1 MSLRMRLI
9 LSFTAVIIIC
19 LAVIAL
25 AVTIS
30 LQSIRDKYRL
40 DQLTSMARPIYVQ
53 VLSLARGEETWRDL
67 LESLQEQATNNNV
80 YIFLSDK
87 TGKVVRTIPPKEEN
101 PQITQLPTEKP
112 KATTPQITDSLVAA
126 SESRNVQGT
135 FEAPDG
141 STFVYTSY
149 TIGRLFTGQ
158 AFINIETLTL
168 ALPRTGTLS
177 ILAGLLGPFL
187 RIGLI
192 ALAVSIVIAFL
203 IARSVYLPVRKVT
216 AAADK
221 IAEGDFDQEVPAEGP
236 REIQTLAV
244 HFNEMAGKVKESQ
257 MQLRHF
263 VADVSHQL
271 RTPLTSIQGF
281 AQAILDGTA
290 NDGEARES
298 AARVIDDE
306 SKRMIKQVN
315 ELLEL
320 SRMQSGQLEIIFE
333 PVDLKELLVHC
344 QEVFS
349 LRAEETGVRLITDIE
364 PLVPV
369 SGDEDRLE
377 QVFSNL
383 LDNALKNTP
392 RQGEIV
398 IHGRNKENNTVEI
411 TISDTGPGIPP
422 EQIPYVFERF
432 YQASGLRTGFGLGLA
447 IVREIIIRHNGDIR
461 VKSEPGEGTQ
471 FIITLPSRSFTR
483 KDVAS

>member
-1 MSLRMRLI
+1 MRLI
-9 LSFTAVIIIC
+9 LSFAVVIVLC
-19 LAVIAL
+19 LAVVAI
-25 AVTIS
+25 AVTLS
-30 LQSIRDKYRL
+30 LQSIRDKYSI

-53 VLSLARGEETWRDL
+53 VLSLARGEETWRNL
-67 LESLQEQATNNNV
+67 LESLQEQATNNDV
-80 YIFLSDK
+80 YILLADK
-87 TGKVVRTIPPKEEN
+87 TGRIVRNISPKEETLKIN
-101 PQITQLPTEKP
+101 QLPVEKQP
-112 KATTPQITDSLVAA
+112 VTQQPSVSALA
-126 SESRNVQGT
+126 SEIKPVQGT
-135 FEAPDG
+135 FETPDG
-141 STFVYTSY
+141 KTFVYTSY
-149 TIGRLFTGQ
+149 SLGRLFTAQ
-158 AFINIETLTL
+158 SLMNIETLTL
-168 ALPRTGTLS
+168 AVPRTGTLS
-177 ILAGLLGPFL
+177 ILAGLFGPFL
-187 RIGLI
+187 RVGVI
-192 ALAVSIVIAFL
+192 ALAVSIVVAFL

-221 IAEGDFDQEVPAEGP
+221 IAEGDYDQEVPVEGP
-236 REIQTLAV
+236 KEIKTLAV

-290 NDGEARES
+290 RDDEAREK
-298 AARVIDDE
+298 AAWVIDDE

-320 SRMQSGQLEIIFE
+320 SRMQSGQLEISFE
-333 PVDLKELLVHC
+333 PVDIKELLLHC

-398 IHGRNKENNTVEI
+398 IRGRNRDNNTVEL

-422 EQIPYVFERF
+422 EQLPYVFERF
-432 YQASGLRTGFGLGLA
+432 YQASGLRSGFGLGLA
-447 IVREIIIRHNGDIR
+447 IVREIIVRHNGGIR

-471 FIITLPSRSFTR
+471 FIITLPSRSFHR
-483 KDVAS
+483 KDDVS

>member
-1 MSLRMRLI
+1 MRLI
-9 LSFTAVIIIC
+9 LSFAAVIILC
-19 LAVIAL
+19 LVVVAV
-25 AVTIS
+25 AVTLS
-30 LQSIRDKYRL
+30 LQSIRDKYSL

-53 VLSLARGEETWRDL
+53 VLSLARGEETLRNL

-80 YIFLSDK
+80 YILLTDK
-87 TGKVVRTIPPKEEN
+87 TGKIVRYMSPEGEKLPINQLPVEDQQKS
-101 PQITQLPTEKP
+101 QLPTE
-112 KATTPQITDSLVAA
+112 SLVASA
-126 SESRNVQGT
+126 IKPVQGA
-135 FEAPDG
+135 FEASDG

-149 TIGRLFTGQ
+149 YLGRLFTAQ
-158 AFINIETLTL
+158 SLANIETLTL
-168 ALPRTGTLS
+168 ALPRTGTLA
-177 ILAGLLGPFL
+177 ILAGLFGPFL

-203 IARSVYLPVRKVT
+203 IARSVYLPVKKVT
-216 AAADK
+216 IAADK
-221 IAEGDFDQEVPAEGP
+221 IAEGDYDQEVPVEGP
-236 REIQTLAV
+236 KEIKTLAV

-290 NDGEARES
+290 KDDEAREK
-298 AARVIDDE
+298 AASVIDDE

-320 SRMQSGQLEIIFE
+320 SRMQSGQLELSLE
-333 PVDLKELLVHC
+333 PVDIKELLLHC

-398 IHGRNKENNTVEI
+398 IRSRNRDNDKVEI
-411 TISDTGPGIPP
+411 MISDTGPGIPP
-422 EQIPYVFERF
+422 EQVPYVFERF
-432 YQASGLRTGFGLGLA
+432 YQASGLRSGFGLGLA
-447 IVREIIIRHNGDIR
+447 IVREIIIRHDGEIR

-471 FIITLPSRSFTR
+471 FIITLPSRSFHR
-483 KDVAS
+483 E

>member
-9 LSFTAVIIIC
+9 LSFATIIILC
-19 LAVIAL
+19 LAVVAL
-25 AVTIS
+25 AVTVS
-30 LQSIRDKYRL
+30 LQSIRDKYSQ
-40 DQLTSMARPIYVQ
+40 DQLSNMARPIYVQ
-53 VLSLARGEETWRDL
+53 VLSLARGEETWRNL
-67 LESLQEQATNNNV
+67 LEDLQEQATNNNL
-80 YIFLSDK
+80 YIFLADK
-87 TGKVVRTIPPKEEN
+87 TGRVVRNISPEGEN
-101 PQITQLPTEKP
+101 LRISQLPIENLPTSQQPTE
-112 KATTPQITDSLVAA
+112 SLAA
-126 SESRNVQGT
+126 SATRPVQGT
-135 FEAPDG
+135 FKAPDG
-141 STFVYTSY
+141 KTFVYTSY
-149 TIGRLFTGQ
+149 YLGRLFNTQ
-158 AFINIETLTL
+158 AVLNFETLTL
-168 ALPRTGTLS
+168 AVPRSGTLS
-177 ILAGLLGPFL
+177 ILAGFFGPFL

-192 ALAVSIVIAFL
+192 ALAVSVVIAFL
-203 IARSVYLPVRKVT
+203 IARSVYRPVSKVT

-221 IAEGDFDQEVPAEGP
+221 IADGDYDQEVPVEGP
-236 REIQTLAV
+236 KEIKTLAA
-244 HFNEMAGKVKESQ
+244 HFNEMAGNVKESQ

-290 NDGEARES
+290 KDDEAREK

-320 SRMQSGQLEIIFE
+320 SRMQSGQLELSLE
-333 PVDLKELLVHC
+333 PVDIKELLLHC

-392 RQGEIV
+392 RQGEI
-398 IHGRNKENNTVEI
+398 IIRGRNIENNKVEI
-411 TISDTGPGIPP
+411 MISDTGPGIPP

-432 YQASGLRTGFGLGLA
+432 YQASGLRSGFGLGLA
-447 IVREIIIRHNGDIR
+447 IVREIIIRHNGEIR

-471 FIITLPSRSFTR
+471 FIITLPSRSFHR
-483 KDVAS
+483 KDDAS

>member
-9 LSFTAVIIIC
+9 LSFATVIILC
-19 LAVIAL
+19 LAVVAL

-30 LQSIRDKYRL
+30 LQSIRDKYSH
-40 DQLTSMARPIYVQ
+40 DQLTNMARPIYVQ
-53 VLSLARGEETWRDL
+53 VLSLARGEETWRNL
-67 LESLQEQATNNNV
+67 LEDLQEQATNNNV
-80 YIFLSDK
+80 YILLSDK
-87 TGKVVRTIPPKEEN
+87 TGRIVRNISPKEEN
-101 PQITQLPTEKP
+101 LQISQLPIEKTQITKSPSTNAL
-112 KATTPQITDSLVAA
+112 A
-126 SESRNVQGT
+126 SEIKPVQGT

-141 STFVYTSY
+141 RTFVYTSY
-149 TIGRLFTGQ
+149 YIGRLFTAQ
-158 AFINIETLTL
+158 ALLNFETLTL
-168 ALPRTGTLS
+168 AVPRTGTLS
-177 ILAGLLGPFL
+177 ILAGLFGPFL

-192 ALAVSIVIAFL
+192 ALAVSTVIAFL
-203 IARSVYLPVRKVT
+203 IARSVYLPVKKVT
-216 AAADK
+216 VAADK
-221 IAEGDFDQEVPAEGP
+221 IAVGDYDQEVPVEGP
-236 REIQTLAV
+236 KEIKTLAT
-244 HFNEMAGKVKESQ
+244 HFNQMAEKVKQSQ

-290 NDGEARES
+290 KDDEARRK

-320 SRMQSGQLEIIFE
+320 SRMQAGQLEISFE
-333 PVDLKELLVHC
+333 PVDLKELLLHC

-349 LRAEETGVRLITDIE
+349 LRAEEAGIQLITDIE

-369 SGDEDRLE
+369 SSDEDRLE

-398 IHGRNKENNTVEI
+398 IRGRNRDNNTIEI
-411 TISDTGPGIPP
+411 MISDTGPGIPP
-422 EQIPYVFERF
+422 EQIPHVFERF
-432 YQASGLRTGFGLGLA
+432 YQASGLRSGFGLGLA
-447 IVREIIIRHNGDIR
+447 IAREIIIRHNGEIR

-471 FIITLPSRSFTR
+471 FIITLPSRSFHRT
-483 KDVAS
+483 DNAS

>member
-1 MSLRMRLI
+1 MRLI
-9 LSFTAVIIIC
+9 LSFVTVIILC
-19 LAVIAL
+19 LAVVAV
-25 AVTIS
+25 AVTVS
-30 LQSIRDKYRL
+30 LQSIRDKYSI

-53 VLSLARGEETWRDL
+53 VLSLAKGEETWRSL
-67 LESLQEQATNNNV
+67 LENLQEQATSNDV
-80 YIFLSDK
+80 YILLTDK
-87 TGKVVRTIPPKEEN
+87 TGRIVRNISPKEEN
-101 PQITQLPTEKP
+101 LQISQLPIEDQQKSQLPTESLMASVIKP
-112 KATTPQITDSLVAA
+112 
-126 SESRNVQGT
+126 VQGT
-135 FEAPDG
+135 FDAPDG
-141 STFVYTSY
+141 RTFVYTSY
-149 TIGRLFTGQ
+149 YLGRLFTAQ
-158 AFINIETLTL
+158 SLTNIETLTL
-168 ALPRTGTLS
+168 AVPRTGTLS
-177 ILAGLLGPFL
+177 ILAGLFGPFL

-221 IAEGDFDQEVPAEGP
+221 IAEGDYDQEVPVEGP
-236 REIQTLAV
+236 KEIKTLAA

-290 NDGEARES
+290 KDIEAHEK

-320 SRMQSGQLEIIFE
+320 SRMQSGQLDLSLE
-333 PVDLKELLVHC
+333 PVDIKELLLHC

-349 LRAEETGVRLITDIE
+349 LRAEENGIRLITDIE

-398 IHGRNKENNTVEI
+398 IRGRNIDNNAVELM
-411 TISDTGPGIPP
+411 ISDSGPGIPP
-422 EQIPYVFERF
+422 EQLPYVFERF
-432 YQASGLRTGFGLGLA
+432 YQASGLRSGFGLGLA
-447 IVREIIIRHNGDIR
+447 IVREIIVRHDGEIR
-461 VKSEPGEGTQ
+461 VQSEPGEGTQ
-471 FIITLPSRSFTR
+471 FIIILPSRSFHR
-483 KDVAS
+483 KDDAS

>member
-9 LSFTAVIIIC
+9 LSFAAVIILC
-19 LAVIAL
+19 LAVVAL

-30 LQSIRDKYRL
+30 LRSVRDKYSL
-40 DQLTSMARPIYVQ
+40 DQLTNMARPIYVQ
-53 VLSLARGEETWRDL
+53 VLSLARGEETWRNL
-67 LESLQEQATNNNV
+67 LEDLQEQATNNNV
-80 YIFLSDK
+80 YILLADK
-87 TGKVVRTIPPKEEN
+87 TGTIVRNISPKEETLL
-101 PQITQLPTEKP
+101 IRQLPIEKQVIQP
-112 KATTPQITDSLVAA
+112 PSVSTLA
-126 SESRNVQGT
+126 SEIKPVQGT

-141 STFVYTSY
+141 RTFVYTSY
-149 TIGRLFTGQ
+149 YIGRLFTTQ
-158 AFINIETLTL
+158 AFLNFETLTL
-168 ALPRTGTLS
+168 AVPRTGTLS
-177 ILAGLLGPFL
+177 ILAGLFKPFL

-216 AAADK
+216 AAVDK
-221 IAEGDFDQEVPAEGP
+221 IAEGDYAQEVPVEGP
-236 REIQTLAV
+236 KEIKTLAA
-244 HFNEMAGKVKESQ
+244 HFNQMAGKVKQSQ
-257 MQLRHF
+257 TQLRHF

-290 NDGEARES
+290 NDDEARQK

-320 SRMQSGQLEIIFE
+320 SRMQAGQLEMIIN
-333 PVDLKELLVHC
+333 PVDIKELLLHC

-349 LRAEETGVRLITDIE
+349 PRAEETGIRLVSDIE

-398 IHGRNKENNTVEI
+398 IHGRNRENDQVEI
-411 TISDTGPGIPP
+411 MISDTGPGIPP

-432 YQASGLRTGFGLGLA
+432 YQASGLRSGFGLGLA
-447 IVREIIIRHNGDIR
+447 IVREIIIRHNGEIR

-471 FIITLPSRSFTR
+471 FIITLPARSFHR
-483 KDVAS
+483 EQES

>member
-1 MSLRMRLI
+1 MRLI
-9 LSFTAVIIIC
+9 LSFATVIILC
-19 LAVIAL
+19 LAVVAL
-25 AVTIS
+25 AVTLS
-30 LQSIRDKYRL
+30 LQSIRDNYNM
-40 DQLTSMARPIYVQ
+40 DQLTNMARPIYVQ
-53 VLSLARGEETWRDL
+53 VLSLARGEETWRNL
-67 LESLQEQATNNNV
+67 LENLQEQATNNNV
-80 YIFLSDK
+80 YIFMADK
-87 TGKVVRTIPPKEEN
+87 TGRIVRNISPEEEKL
-101 PQITQLPTEKP
+101 PITQLPIVN
-112 KATTPQITDSLVAA
+112 PQISQLPTESLAA
-126 SESRNVQGT
+126 SATKPVQGT

-141 STFVYTSY
+141 RTFVYNSY
-149 TIGRLFTGQ
+149 FIGRLFTTQ
-158 AFINIETLTL
+158 AFINFETLTL
-168 ALPRTGTLS
+168 AVPRTGTLS
-177 ILAGLLGPFL
+177 ILAGLFGPFL
-187 RIGLI
+187 RVGLI

-216 AAADK
+216 VAADK
-221 IAEGDFDQEVPAEGP
+221 IAEGDYDQEVPVEGP
-236 REIQTLAV
+236 KEIKTLAT

-290 NDGEARES
+290 KDDEAREK

-320 SRMQSGQLEIIFE
+320 SRMQSGQLDISLE
-333 PVDLKELLVHC
+333 PVDIKELLLHC

-398 IHGRNKENNTVEI
+398 IRGRNIDNNAVELM
-411 TISDTGPGIPP
+411 ISDSGPGIPP
-422 EQIPYVFERF
+422 EQLPYVFERF

-447 IVREIIIRHNGDIR
+447 IVREIIVRHDGEIR

-471 FIITLPSRSFTR
+471 FIITLPSRSFHQGN
-483 KDVAS
+483 

>member
-1 MSLRMRLI
+1 MSLRVRLI
-9 LSFTAVIIIC
+9 LSFAAVIILC
-19 LAVIAL
+19 LAVVAL
-25 AVTIS
+25 AVTLS
-30 LQSIRDKYRL
+30 LRSIRDKYSL
-40 DQLTSMARPIYVQ
+40 DQLTNMARPIYVQ
-53 VLSLARGEETWRDL
+53 VLSLARGEETWRNL
-67 LESLQEQATNNNV
+67 LEDLQEQASNNNV
-80 YIFLSDK
+80 YIFLTDK
-87 TGKVVRTIPPKEEN
+87 TGKIVRNISPEEEN
-101 PQITQLPTEKP
+101 LQISQLPIEKTQITQLPSVS
-112 KATTPQITDSLVAA
+112 ALA
-126 SESRNVQGT
+126 SEIKPVQGT

-149 TIGRLFTGQ
+149 YLGRLFSAQ
-158 AFINIETLTL
+158 ALQNIETLTL
-168 ALPRTGTLS
+168 AVPRTGTLS
-177 ILAGLLGPFL
+177 ILAGLFGPFL
-187 RIGLI
+187 RVGLI
-192 ALAVSIVIAFL
+192 ALAVSIVVAFL
-203 IARSVYLPVRKVT
+203 IARSVYRPVREVT

-221 IAEGDFDQEVPAEGP
+221 IAQGVYDQEVPVEGP
-236 REIQTLAV
+236 KEIKTLAS

-290 NDGEARES
+290 KDAEAREN
-298 AARVIDDE
+298 AAKVIDDE

-320 SRMQSGQLEIIFE
+320 SRMQSGQLELSLE
-333 PVDLKELLVHC
+333 PVDIKELLLHC

-398 IHGRNKENNTVEI
+398 IRGRNKENNKVEI

-432 YQASGLRTGFGLGLA
+432 YQVSGLRSGFGLGLA
-447 IVREIIIRHNGDIR
+447 IVREIIIRHDGEIR

-471 FIITLPSRSFTR
+471 FIITLPSRSFHR
-483 KDVAS
+483 E

>member
-1 MSLRMRLI
+1 
-9 LSFTAVIIIC
+9 
-19 LAVIAL
+19 
-25 AVTIS
+25 
-30 LQSIRDKYRL
+30 
-40 DQLTSMARPIYVQ
+40 
-53 VLSLARGEETWRDL
+53 
-67 LESLQEQATNNNV
+67 
-80 YIFLSDK
+80 
-87 TGKVVRTIPPKEEN
+87 
-101 PQITQLPTEKP
+101 
-112 KATTPQITDSLVAA
+112 
-126 SESRNVQGT
+126 
-135 FEAPDG
+135 
-141 STFVYTSY
+141 VYTSY
-149 TIGRLFTGQ
+149 YIGRLFTTQ
-158 AFINIETLTL
+158 AFLNFETLTL
-168 ALPRTGTLS
+168 AVPRTGTLS
-177 ILAGLLGPFL
+177 ILASLFKPFL

-216 AAADK
+216 AAVDK
-221 IAEGDFDQEVPAEGP
+221 IAEGDYAQEVPVEGP
-236 REIQTLAV
+236 KEIKTLAT
-244 HFNEMAGKVKESQ
+244 HFNQMAGKVKQSQ
-257 MQLRHF
+257 TQLRHF

-290 NDGEARES
+290 NDDEARQK

-320 SRMQSGQLEIIFE
+320 SRMQAGQLEMTIN
-333 PVDLKELLVHC
+333 PVDIKELLLHC

-349 LRAEETGVRLITDIE
+349 PRAEETGVRLVTDIE

-398 IHGRNKENNTVEI
+398 ILGRTKENGQVEI
-411 TISDTGPGIPP
+411 MISDTGPGIPP

-432 YQASGLRTGFGLGLA
+432 YQATGLRSGFGLGLA
-447 IVREIIIRHNGDIR
+447 IVREIIIRHNGEIR
-461 VKSEPGEGTQ
+461 VQSEPGVGTQ
-471 FIITLPSRSFTR
+471 FIITLPPRSFHR
-483 KDVAS
+483 EQES

>member
-9 LSFTAVIIIC
+9 LSFTAVIILC
-19 LAVIAL
+19 LAVVAIAV
-25 AVTIS
+25 AVS
-30 LQSIRDKYRL
+30 LRSIRDNYNM
-40 DQLTSMARPIYVQ
+40 DQLTNMARPIYVQ
-53 VLSLARGEETWRDL
+53 VLSLARGEETWRNL
-67 LESLQEQATNNNV
+67 LENLQEQATNNNV
-80 YIFLSDK
+80 YIFMADK
-87 TGKVVRTIPPKEEN
+87 TGRIVRNISPEEEKL
-101 PQITQLPTEKP
+101 PITQLPTVN
-112 KATTPQITDSLVAA
+112 PQINQLPTESLTA
-126 SESRNVQGT
+126 SVTKPVQGT

-141 STFVYTSY
+141 RTFVYNSY
-149 TIGRLFTGQ
+149 FIGRLFTTQ
-158 AFINIETLTL
+158 AFTNFETLIL
-168 ALPRTGTLS
+168 AVPRTGTLS
-177 ILAGLLGPFL
+177 ILAGLSGPFF
-187 RIGLI
+187 RVGLI

-203 IARSVYLPVRKVT
+203 IARSVYLPVKKVT

-221 IAEGDFDQEVPAEGP
+221 IAEGDYDQEVPVEGP
-236 REIQTLAV
+236 KEIKTLAS

-290 NDGEARES
+290 KDDEAREK

-320 SRMQSGQLEIIFE
+320 SRMQSGQLDISLE
-333 PVDLKELLVHC
+333 PVDIKELLLHC

-398 IHGRNKENNTVEI
+398 IRGRNIDNNAVELM
-411 TISDTGPGIPP
+411 ISDSGPGIPP
-422 EQIPYVFERF
+422 EQLPYVFERF

-447 IVREIIIRHNGDIR
+447 IVREIIIRHDGEIR

-471 FIITLPSRSFTR
+471 FIITLPSRSFHQ
-483 KDVAS
+483 VN

>member
-9 LSFTAVIIIC
+9 LSFATVIILC
-19 LAVIAL
+19 LAVVAL
-25 AVTIS
+25 AVTVS
-30 LQSIRDKYRL
+30 LQSIRDRYSL
-40 DQLTSMARPIYVQ
+40 DQLTNMARPIYVQ
-53 VLSLARGEETWRDL
+53 VLSLARGEETWRNL
-67 LESLQEQATNNNV
+67 LEDLQEQAANNNV
-80 YIFLSDK
+80 YIFLADK
-87 TGKVVRTIPPKEEN
+87 TGKIVRNISPKEETL
-101 PQITQLPTEKP
+101 QISQLPIVKP
-112 KATTPQITDSLVAA
+112 QMTQPPSVSALA
-126 SESRNVQGT
+126 SEIKPVQGT
-135 FEAPDG
+135 FEASDG
-141 STFVYTSY
+141 RTFVYTSY
-149 TIGRLFTGQ
+149 YIGRLFTTQ
-158 AFINIETLTL
+158 AFLNFETLTL
-168 ALPRTGTLS
+168 AVPRTGTLS
-177 ILAGLLGPFL
+177 ILAGLFGPFL

-203 IARSVYLPVRKVT
+203 IARSVYLPVKKVT

-221 IAEGDFDQEVPAEGP
+221 IAEGDYDQEVPVQGP
-236 REIQTLAV
+236 KEIKTLAT
-244 HFNEMAGKVKESQ
+244 HFNQMAGKVKQSQ

-290 NDGEARES
+290 KDDEAREN

-315 ELLEL
+315 QLLEL
-320 SRMQSGQLEIIFE
+320 SRMQAGQLDILLE
-333 PVDLKELLVHC
+333 PVDLKELLLHC

-349 LRAEETGVRLITDIE
+349 LRAEETGVQLITDIE

-392 RQGEIV
+392 RQGEIM
-398 IHGRNKENNTVEI
+398 IHGRNRDNNKVEI
-411 TISDTGPGIPP
+411 MISDTGPGIPP

-432 YQASGLRTGFGLGLA
+432 YQASGLRSGFGLGLA
-447 IVREIIIRHNGDIR
+447 IVREIIVRHNGEIR

-471 FIITLPSRSFTR
+471 FIITLPSRSFHR
-483 KDVAS
+483 EKDS